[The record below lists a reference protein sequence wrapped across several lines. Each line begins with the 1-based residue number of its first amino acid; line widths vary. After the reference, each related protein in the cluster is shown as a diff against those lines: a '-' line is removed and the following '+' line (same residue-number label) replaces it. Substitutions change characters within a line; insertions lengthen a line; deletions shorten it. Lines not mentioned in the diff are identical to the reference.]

1 MQENGI
7 VPRRPIRDETRRHA
21 SGRVGVP
28 PIGAN
33 LRRMMHAWTPEASW
47 KLAGGRASAASE
59 HHRNTTQANIRPGGG
74 GGNPVR
80 AFSSAPSGAHSFL
93 PQYSGGVRFARPPAD
108 FRCPSGTLAQTPASL
123 LTAMFHACP
132 KLALMGVPPA
142 VLRIL
147 RSTRRRSACV
157 LRASGRRMYSAGRG
171 IRQAGRPPYPRH
183 AARARVT
190 LLM

>member
-1 MQENGI
+1 
-7 VPRRPIRDETRRHA
+7 
-21 SGRVGVP
+21 
-28 PIGAN
+28 
-33 LRRMMHAWTPEASW
+33 MMHAWTPEASW

-93 PQYSGGVRFARPPAD
+93 PQYSGGVRFARPPAN

-132 KLALMGVPPA
+132 KLALMGVPTA
-142 VLRIL
+142 VPRVPRGTSNVL
-147 RSTRRRSACV
+147 
-157 LRASGRRMYSAGRG
+157 LRAFAEGVSCCDDRTTPDDSGETPESAGGTPALPETCRSHF
-171 IRQAGRPPYPRH
+171 RCAVFAGRHQRKRLASSSRP
-183 AARARVT
+183 AA
-190 LLM
+190 